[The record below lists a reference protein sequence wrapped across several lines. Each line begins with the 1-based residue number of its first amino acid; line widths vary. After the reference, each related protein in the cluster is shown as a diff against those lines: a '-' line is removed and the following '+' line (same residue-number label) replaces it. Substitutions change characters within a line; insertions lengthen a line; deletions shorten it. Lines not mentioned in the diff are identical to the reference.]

1 MHVLWATVL
10 HLALPAQENP
20 KMRSFNIPSLA
31 LVMLAAACSGNPSA
45 PATSQ
50 AAGPTTTE
58 LVAKFD
64 ASAGELPEGLVF
76 TREAAYVGFAPT
88 SQVMRVDVGTGRATQ
103 YAQLPAPV
111 AGKGFMTGLAESPT
125 GDLYAGLA
133 SFVPEVQA
141 GIYRVSKQSGEVS
154 LFARDA
160 ALPFPNGLAFDASGA
175 LFATDSG
182 SGSIFR
188 FDAHGNAE
196 RWSSDQTL
204 LGDAKACD
212 GAGPG
217 FAIGANG
224 IVVEPDAV
232 YVVNLDQAT
241 LLRFPRA
248 EDGSAGSVTIVAG
261 PDCET
266 LGGADG
272 LARVRTSWSASPS
285 TARCAR
291 SHKASRWI
299 FRPASLIEEP
309 PCSLPTSRSITQA
322 QACPPTPA
330 CCASPPDRGVRGCCL
345 LPALCTGSRSC
356 KMKRRVLIIGA

>member
-1 MHVLWATVL
+1 
-10 HLALPAQENP
+10 
-20 KMRSFNIPSLA
+20 MRSFNLASIALIA
-31 LVMLAAACSGNPSA
+31 LVTAACSNNRSA
-45 PATSQ
+45 PPASQ
-50 AAGPTTTE
+50 AVDLPVSTA

-64 ASAGELPEGLVF
+64 PSAGELPEGLVL
-76 TREAAYVGFAPT
+76 TADAAYVGFAPT
-88 SQVMRVDVGTGRATQ
+88 SQVVRVDVATGKATHF
-103 YAQLPAPV
+103 AQLPAPV
-111 AGKGFMTGLAESPT
+111 AGKGFLTGLARSAA

-141 GIYRVSKQSGEVS
+141 GIYRVSQSSGEVS
-154 LFARDA
+154 LFAKDA

-182 SGSIFR
+182 TGSVFR
-188 FDAHGNAE
+188 FDSSGHAE
-196 RWSSDQTL
+196 RWASDRAL

-241 LLRFPRA
+241 LLRIPRA
-248 EDGSAGSVTIVAG
+248 KDGTAGPAQIVAG

-272 LARVRTSWSASPS
+272 LARAPDGSFVVAVNRQNKLVSI
-285 TARCAR
+285 ARDGKVHTLAQGEP
-291 SHKASRWI
+291 
-299 FRPASLIEEP
+299 FDFPASVAYREDTLFATNFA
-309 PCSLPTSRSITQA
+309 LHN
-322 QACPPTPA
+322 
-330 CCASPPDRGVRGCCL
+330 ASAG
-345 LPALCTGSRSC
+345 LPAHPGLV
-356 KMKRRVLIIGA
+356 RVAP

>member
-1 MHVLWATVL
+1 
-10 HLALPAQENP
+10 
-20 KMRSFNIPSLA
+20 MRSFTTSSIALIA
-31 LVMLAAACSGNPSA
+31 LVGAACSGNPSA
-45 PATSQ
+45 LPKSH
-50 AAGPTTTE
+50 AAESSATTE

-64 ASAGELPEGLVF
+64 PGAGELPEGLVF
-76 TREAAYVGFAPT
+76 TEDAAYVGFAPT
-88 SQVMRVDVGTGRATQ
+88 SQVMRVDIGTGKATQ

-111 AGKGFMTGLAESPT
+111 AGKGFLTGLAQSPA

-141 GIYRVSKQSGEVS
+141 GIYRISKRGGEVS

-182 SGSIFR
+182 TGSIFR
-188 FDAHGNAE
+188 FDASGHAE
-196 RWSSDQTL
+196 RWASDQRL

-241 LLRFPRA
+241 LLRVPRA
-248 EDGSAGSVTIVAG
+248 KDGSAGPAAIVAG

-272 LARVRTSWSASPS
+272 LARAPDGSFVVAVNRQDKLVSVAKDGNVHTLAHGEP
-285 TARCAR
+285 
-291 SHKASRWI
+291 
-299 FRPASLIEEP
+299 FDFPASVAYRGDTLFATNFA
-309 PCSLPTSRSITQA
+309 LHN
-322 QACPPTPA
+322 
-330 CCASPPDRGVRGCCL
+330 ASAG
-345 LPALCTGSRSC
+345 LPAHPGLV
-356 KMKRRVLIIGA
+356 RVAP

>member
-272 LARVRTSWSASPS
+272 LARAPDGSFVVAVNRQNKLVSVTLDGKVRTLAQGEPLD
-285 TARCAR
+285 
-291 SHKASRWI
+291 
-299 FRPASLIEEP
+299 FPASIAYRGATLFA
-309 PCSLPTSRSITQA
+309 TNFA
-322 QACPPTPA
+322 FHN
-330 CCASPPDRGVRGCCL
+330 ASAG
-345 LPALCTGSRSC
+345 LPAHPGLLR
-356 KMKRRVLIIGA
+356 IAP

>member
-1 MHVLWATVL
+1 
-10 HLALPAQENP
+10 
-20 KMRSFNIPSLA
+20 MRSFTILSVA
-31 LVMLAAACSGNPSA
+31 LITLVGAACSGKPSTL
-45 PATSQ
+45 PTSQ
-50 AAGPTTTE
+50 AAGASATTE

-64 ASAGELPEGLVF
+64 PGAGELPEGLVF
-76 TREAAYVGFAPT
+76 GGDAAYVGFAPT
-88 SQVMRVDVGTGRATQ
+88 SQVMRVDVGTGKATQ

-111 AGKGFMTGLAESPT
+111 AGKGFLTGLAQSPA

-154 LFARDA
+154 LFAKDA
-160 ALPFPNGLAFDASGA
+160 ALPFPNGLAFDASGS

-182 SGSIFR
+182 TGSIFR
-188 FDAHGNAE
+188 FDASGHAE
-196 RWSSDQTL
+196 RWASDPAL
-204 LGDAKACD
+204 FGDDKACD

-241 LLRFPRA
+241 LLRIPRA
-248 EDGSAGSVTIVAG
+248 QDGSAGLPTIVAG

-272 LARVRTSWSASPS
+272 LARAPDGSFVVAVNRQNKLVSVAPNGKVRTLAQGEP
-285 TARCAR
+285 
-291 SHKASRWI
+291 
-299 FRPASLIEEP
+299 FDFPASVAYRGDTLFATNFA
-309 PCSLPTSRSITQA
+309 LHN
-322 QACPPTPA
+322 
-330 CCASPPDRGVRGCCL
+330 ASAG
-345 LPALCTGSRSC
+345 LPAHPGLV
-356 KMKRRVLIIGA
+356 RVAP